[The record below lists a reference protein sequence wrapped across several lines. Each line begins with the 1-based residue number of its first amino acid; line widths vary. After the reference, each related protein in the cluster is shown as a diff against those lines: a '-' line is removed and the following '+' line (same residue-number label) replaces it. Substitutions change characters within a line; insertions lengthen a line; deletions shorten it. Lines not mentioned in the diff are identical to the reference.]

1 MSVAR
6 DSTGIAVI
14 GAGVVGHC
22 VALRLAEAGH
32 EVTMVAPEA
41 LGDGTAWGN
50 AGVIADYAVLPVG
63 SPDMLRA
70 TPGLLFGQTVPPGPL
85 RRALIF
91 ALAPWLPGLAR
102 RALPGA
108 VRRTAQA
115 MAALMADAAG
125 AWHEIAA
132 EIGAADL
139 LARRGALYLYD
150 SAAAL
155 AAARSELAWRAAAGV
170 RGELLGPDGLHA
182 LEPALPAGVAEGALF
197 FPDTLS
203 VTDPAAMHACLARAV
218 RARGIRRILARAE
231 TLRRRG
237 GGVEIG
243 GAGFA
248 LRAARAVIAAG
259 AHSRPLALA
268 AGDRVPLET
277 ERGYHLEYDMPRP
290 PLSRPVSPV
299 RRRLH
304 LCPMQGRLR
313 IAGPVERGGLQAPP
327 APDRLIALEEGARA
341 ILCDLPA
348 PDRSWMGLRPSVPD
362 GVPVIGP
369 SRAGDEILMAF
380 GHGHLALT
388 LAPVTARIV
397 AALVA
402 RQSLPVPLRPYLPGR
417 F

>member
-1 MSVAR
+1 MNGRRQTTEV
-6 DSTGIAVI
+6 AVI
-14 GAGVVGHC
+14 GAGVVGHS
-22 VALRLAEAGH
+22 VALHLAQQGRA
-32 EVTMVAPEA
+32 VTMVAPEA
-41 LGDGTAWGN
+41 LGDGAAWGN
-50 AGVIADYAVLPVG
+50 AGVIADHAVLPVG

-102 RALPGA
+102 HTLPGA

-132 EIGAADL
+132 EIDAAPL
-139 LARRGALYLYD
+139 LAPRGALYLYD

-155 AAARSELAWRAAAGV
+155 TAARADLAWRAAAGV
-170 RGELLGPDGLHA
+170 RGELLGPQELHA
-182 LEPALPAGVAEGALF
+182 LEPALPDNVAEGALF

-203 VTDPAAMHACLARAV
+203 VTDPAQMHARLGRAV
-218 RARGIRRILARAE
+218 RARGVERILARAQ

-237 GGVEIG
+237 GGVEISG
-243 GAGFA
+243 EGFA
-248 LRAARAVIAAG
+248 LRARRAVIAAG

-277 ERGYHLEYDMPRP
+277 ERGYHLEYDMAVP
-290 PLSRPVSPV
+290 PLSRPTSPV

-304 LCPMQGRLR
+304 FCPMQGRFR
-313 IAGPVERGGLQAPP
+313 IAGAVERGGLQTPP
-327 APDRLIALEEGARA
+327 EPDRLIALEEGARA
-341 ILCDLPA
+341 VLPDLPA

-380 GHGHLALT
+380 GHGHLGLT
-388 LAPVTARIV
+388 LAPLTARIV

-402 RQSLPVPLRPYLPGR
+402 GRASPVPLRPYLPGR